1 MSRRIDAM
9 TSRTKCDRR
18 DSLSPGVLSWL
29 NGGRACSD
37 DDILGEVSHLVETM
51 NRDNQFREQAAEFK
65 GTTLVLSA
73 TDTGREL
80 AIILDGQGVRARPYA
95 GGGFDVKIQATEK
108 VHWSVLSG
116 EMDADAAFFT
126 GRVRICGSVI
136 VAFRLKNRFL
146 SLLQWHLTHGYQAT
160 EEIPLRSDRQ
170 KGERNG

>member
-1 MSRRIDAM
+1 MNRRIDAM
-9 TSRTKCDRR
+9 TPRTKCDRR

-37 DDILGEVSHLVETM
+37 DDILGEVSCLVEKM
-51 NRDNQFREQAAEFK
+51 NRDNQFLKQVAGFK

-80 AIILDGQGVRARPYA
+80 VLILDGQGVRARPYA
-95 GGGFDVKIQATEK
+95 GEAFDVKIQATERI
-108 VHWSVLSG
+108 HWSVLSG

-126 GRVRICGSVI
+126 GKVRICGSVI
-136 VAFRLKNRFL
+136 AAFRLKNRFL

-160 EEIPLRSDRQ
+160 EEFPLESGRQ
-170 KGERNG
+170 KGETND